1 VLKSILQ
8 KFAYLAC
15 LAFSSM
21 TFATGLGSINV
32 TSGLGQP
39 LKAEIEMVA
48 VDKADRASISA
59 KLASADAFKNAGI
72 DYPYSLPKLK
82 FEVINRD
89 SANPSIRVTTS
100 QPVNDP
106 FVTLLLEVNWSSGK
120 LLREYTFLLDP
131 VDFKA
136 VEPKAEVV
144 TPIAPVVV
152 APVAAPA
159 PAPEVAPVA
168 SEPAPVVV
176 APEIAVTPVTS
187 APVATQAA
195 EPVAETTAPA
205 EIAARASAEAAPAEV
220 APIAQEPVAAA
231 SVAQTKLGAEQ
242 VTVSRGDSLS
252 KIALLHKPA
261 EVSLERMLVA
271 MYRANPD
278 AFVNKNMNRLR
289 TGKVVRLPDATELD
303 AVQQKEASREV
314 RAQVADWNAY
324 RQQLASAQTPVKET
338 APRQEATGKVTA
350 AVAETAPVNAAPAKE
365 VLKLSKGE
373 APSDKAVNGG
383 KTSAQEKA
391 NAKAEEAIAK
401 AKALKEAQDRNA
413 LLEKNVKDLQ
423 RLAELRKQGAATAT
437 AASSPKAATPA
448 TSASAPAVA
457 SPKVAAPIA
466 AADESLMDSPT
477 LLAAGAALLLALG
490 GAAFYFVKRNKKS
503 GAADSDVLTKSNQ
516 EDFANATG
524 RITLPVMPSP
534 DTGDFTQTTSLDS
547 SANSASDE
555 IDPIGEA
562 DLFLTFGRD
571 VQAEEVLTEALKSHP
586 NNTAVRLKLLSI
598 YESRKDANAFFTHAK
613 LIKESGDASAWNK
626 AASMGQLL
634 DPSNALYGGA
644 GDVASEITLATRGK
658 SEQAAVDFDLG
669 FDSPVAAQTAPDFQG
684 TVSLEK
690 PTFETTAVLSASEL
704 AEAHSSPMDFDVTAT
719 HPGFSAT
726 GDASETPTINL
737 NDVMFDV
744 TGTNPT
750 LNVADA
756 GLKHSDIDS
765 LFFDVTSSQP
775 VIAES
780 KVVEAKPA
788 TSAADEGMA
797 FTLDFPT
804 SFAVSM
810 DKKPEAPAS
819 AGFSGIS
826 LSLDDLSAPASGE
839 GKSEHWQ
846 EVATKLDL
854 ARAYQEMGDADGA
867 KEILEEAMRDGD
879 AQQREAA
886 QVILQQL

>member
-1 VLKSILQ
+1 MLKSILQ
-8 KFAYLAC
+8 KFAYFAC

-21 TFATGLGSINV
+21 TFATGLGNINV
-32 TSGLGQP
+32 ASGLGQP

-48 VDKADRASISA
+48 VDKTDRANISA
-59 KLASADAFKNAGI
+59 KLASAEAFKNAGI
-72 DYPYSLPKLK
+72 DYPYSLPKLR

-89 SANPSIRVTTS
+89 STNPSIRVTTS

-106 FVTLLLEVNWSSGK
+106 FVTLLLEVSWSSGK

-136 VEPKAEVV
+136 VEPKVEVV
-144 TPIAPVVV
+144 APILPIVV
-152 APVAAPA
+152 APVAP
-159 PAPEVAPVA
+159 PVQKIAPVV
-168 SEPAPVVV
+168 SEPAPIVVE
-176 APEIAVTPVTS
+176 PEIA
-187 APVATQAA
+187 ATQST
-195 EPVAETTAPA
+195 EPVAETTASD
-205 EIAARASAEAAPAEV
+205 EVAATASAESTPEEV
-220 APIAQEPVAAA
+220 APIAQQTTAISNPVTD
-231 SVAQTKLGAEQ
+231 TKKDAEQ
-242 VTVSRGDSLS
+242 IAIMRGDSLS

-289 TGKVVRLPDATELD
+289 TGKVVRLPDASELD
-303 AVQQKEASREV
+303 AVQQKEAAREV

-324 RQQLASAQTPVKET
+324 RQQLASAQPPVKEA

-350 AVAETAPVNAAPAKE
+350 AVAEAAPDNAAPAKE

-373 APSDKAVNGG
+373 APSDKAVSGG

-423 RLAELRKQGAATAT
+423 RLAELRKQGATAP
-437 AASSPKAATPA
+437 AALSPKAATATPTAPA
-448 TSASAPAVA
+448 ASASAPVVA
-457 SPKVAAPIA
+457 SPKVVAPIA
-466 AADESLMDSPT
+466 ATDESLMDSST

-503 GAADSDVLTKSNQ
+503 DAVNSDGLTKSNQ

-524 RITLPVMPSP
+524 RITLPIMPSP
-534 DTGDFTQTTSLDS
+534 DTGDFTQTTSLD
-547 SANSASDE
+547 NSNNGASDE

-598 YESRKDANAFFTHAK
+598 YETRKDANAFFTHAK

-626 AASMGQLL
+626 ASSMGQLI
-634 DPSNALYGGA
+634 DPSNALYGGV
-644 GDVASEITLATRGK
+644 GDVASEITLSTRAK
-658 SEQAAVDFDLG
+658 SEHAAVDFDLG
-669 FDSPVAAQTAPDFQG
+669 FGSPEVAQPAVNVQG
-684 TVSLEK
+684 TISLEQ

-704 AEAHSSPMDFDVTAT
+704 EEAHSSPMDFDVTAT
-719 HPGFSAT
+719 HPGFEAT

-737 NDVMFDV
+737 NEVMFDV
-744 TGTNPT
+744 TGTNPS
-750 LNVADA
+750 LNVAEK

-775 VIAES
+775 IIPENKVSES
-780 KVVEAKPA
+780 KPA
-788 TSAADEGMA
+788 APDADAGMA

-804 SFAVSM
+804 SFSASA
-810 DKKPEAPAS
+810 DKKPEALSS

-826 LSLDDLSAPASGE
+826 LSLDDLSVPASSDS
-839 GKSEHWQ
+839 KSEHWQ

-854 ARAYQEMGDADGA
+854 ARAYQEMGDAEGA

-886 QVILQQL
+886 QLILQQL